1 MHQRTENETRW
12 PSLRALLAP
21 VAVAVCAAL
30 AAGTTAAAQE
40 TLSSIQRELERVERE
55 TARENEL
62 HRQERARA
70 AEFEKQKAARLQALQ
85 QQIAAA
91 DARIDS
97 LKQRTEVE
105 RQRRASQRALAA
117 GYQRRQQEFRKDLG
131 REIQAMIALLEKD
144 FPYQRERRL
153 SDWRDLAAANRE
165 ATLPVEE
172 VLARLF
178 ALAQA
183 SLDFA
188 YQSEAYPGTHVD
200 ASGERHEGFF
210 VRLGAVALVFSSND
224 DRLQAYLAKTPD
236 GYVWREEGLSRETRA
251 AIREAV
257 SVARGR
263 EAPRL
268 VPLPVEVSMTK
279 GGVK

>member
-1 MHQRTENETRW
+1 MHGTTKTNKRGA
-12 PSLRALLAP
+12 SLRAVLTLGAAVGFLGAP
-21 VAVAVCAAL
+21 GAIP
-30 AAGTTAAAQE
+30 AQE

-85 QQIAAA
+85 EQIAAA

-97 LKQRTEVE
+97 LKRRSEVE
-105 RQRRASQRALAA
+105 RQRRASQRAQAA
-117 GYQRRQQEFRKDLG
+117 GYQRRQQEFRAELD
-131 REIQAMIALLEKD
+131 REIKAMIARLEED

-188 YQSEAYPGTHVD
+188 YDSEAYPGTHVSP
-200 ASGERHEGFF
+200 SGERHEGYY
-210 VRLGAVALVFSSND
+210 VRLGAVTLLFSASD
-224 DRLQAYLAKTPD
+224 DKVQAYLAKTPG
-236 GYVWREEGLSRETRA
+236 GYVWREDGLSRETRA

-268 VPLPVEVSMTK
+268 VPLPVEVSMTQEAGK
-279 GGVK
+279 

>member
-1 MHQRTENETRW
+1 
-12 PSLRALLAP
+12 

-85 QQIAAA
+85 DQIAAA
-91 DARIDS
+91 DARTDS
-97 LKQRTEVE
+97 LKRRSEVE
-105 RQRRASQRALAA
+105 RQRRASQRSLAA
-117 GYQRRQQEFRKDLG
+117 GFQRRQQEFRADLD
-131 REIQAMIALLEKD
+131 REIKTMITRLETD

-200 ASGERHEGFF
+200 ASGE
-210 VRLGAVALVFSSND
+210 
-224 DRLQAYLAKTPD
+224 
-236 GYVWREEGLSRETRA
+236 
-251 AIREAV
+251 
-257 SVARGR
+257 
-263 EAPRL
+263 
-268 VPLPVEVSMTK
+268 
-279 GGVK
+279 